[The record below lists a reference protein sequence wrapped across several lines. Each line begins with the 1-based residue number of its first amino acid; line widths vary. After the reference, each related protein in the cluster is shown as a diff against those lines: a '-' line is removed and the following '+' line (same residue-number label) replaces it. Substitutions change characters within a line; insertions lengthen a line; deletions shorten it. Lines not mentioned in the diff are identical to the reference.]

1 MYIAHRLSHAG
12 LIEPMSQRKTM
23 ENSADVN
30 AFLDAVDNPRR
41 RSDAKQLL
49 ALMRKVTGAPP
60 KMWGPGIVGF
70 GKYHYRYASGREGE
84 SLRVGFS
91 PRKQNLVIYIM
102 PGFSD
107 YGEIL
112 EKLGKFRTG
121 RSCLY
126 VNKLDD
132 VDLVLLEQLVR
143 ESFREM
149 KRRYG

>member
-1 MYIAHRLSHAG
+1 M
-12 LIEPMSQRKTM
+12 
-23 ENSADVN
+23 
-30 AFLDAVDNPRR
+30 
-41 RSDAKQLL
+41 
-49 ALMRKVTGAPP
+49 
-60 KMWGPGIVGF
+60 
-70 GKYHYRYASGREGE
+70 
-84 SLRVGFS
+84 RVGFS

-112 EKLGKFRTG
+112 EQLGKFRTG

-149 KRRYG
+149 KHRYG

>member
-1 MYIAHRLSHAG
+1 
-12 LIEPMSQRKTM
+12 MSQLKTM

-30 AFLDAVDNPRR
+30 AFLDAVENPRR
-41 RSDAKQLL
+41 RSDARQLL

-60 KMWGPGIVGF
+60 KMWGPSIVGF

-107 YGEIL
+107 YSEIL
-112 EKLGKFRTG
+112 EQLGKFRTG

>member
-1 MYIAHRLSHAG
+1 M
-12 LIEPMSQRKTM
+12 
-23 ENSADVN
+23 
-30 AFLDAVDNPRR
+30 
-41 RSDAKQLL
+41 
-49 ALMRKVTGAPP
+49 
-60 KMWGPGIVGF
+60 
-70 GKYHYRYASGREGE
+70 
-84 SLRVGFS
+84 RVGFS

-107 YGEIL
+107 YSEIL
-112 EKLGKFRTG
+112 EQLGKFRTG